1 MSSKNFLTAAIT
13 VILLALCLMK
23 INSSGTT
30 AATLHAT
37 PIIDNNHHPSF
48 KLSATLQLRIRVYY
62 KNSNLN
68 TNPMF
73 LRGNIPPLSWSS
85 GIPLQIV
92 GSNNNGIFETLLN
105 ISQSDLK
112 SNGYLL
118 QMKSL
123 VNDRDWQLGPNSM
136 FDLKHL
142 AQNNGIQPKHDDMPS
157 SSRMTRGEDSM
168 ISLDLYPWFYT
179 TEGSIL
185 VLPNPIYSPQL
196 KNYRNITLYLP
207 PSYFENSWKRYD
219 NLLIM
224 HDGQNLFDPST
235 AFMNQ
240 AWMIQNTLN
249 PLMLNSNA
257 NYAMEEVVV
266 IGVYNTADRMNEYTY
281 SRDASVGAGGK
292 GDLYLDFLEQTLM
305 PTLME
310 TFKRRWI
317 LDHSKLGILG
327 SSLGGLI
334 SCYAGWTRPKVYGKV
349 GCMSSSFWWNNQ
361 DFNNRI
367 LNRPN
372 VPQQLVIYLD
382 SGNQGV
388 DNDDVVQTQTVRDHI
403 LSFPSFTF
411 GKNLYYYLDNGGQH
425 NEYFWGRRFWSPCLS
440 LWKPVPQLVGGSSVQ
455 YKRN

>member
-1 MSSKNFLTAAIT
+1 MVSSLNRVRLLLTAAATCLI
-13 VILLALCLMK
+13 LALMFLHDDT
-23 INSSGTT
+23 IH
-30 AATLHAT
+30 AAI
-37 PIIDNNHHPSF
+37 PIIPPHISSTNSQVDRLNE
-48 KLSATLQLRIRVYY
+48 AITIQLRIRVYY
-62 KNSNLN
+62 KNMNFNNKKNEN
-68 TNPMF
+68 TILF
-73 LRGNIPPLSWSS
+73 VRGNISPLNWSS
-85 GIPLQIV
+85 GISLSSI
-92 GSNNNGIFETLLN
+92 SNADGIYETFLN

-112 SNGYLL
+112 SQGYIL
-118 QMKSL
+118 QMKCL
-123 VNDRDWQLGPNSM
+123 VNDRDWQLGPNAM
-136 FDLKHL
+136 FDLKNQCSH
-142 AQNNGIQPKHDDMPS
+142 PDDDDFHNES
-157 SSRMTRGEDSM
+157 KWKIKKTK
-168 ISLDLYPWFYT
+168 SLETPITLNVYPWFYT
-179 TEGSIL
+179 TEGSIFI
-185 VLPNPIYSPQL
+185 LPNSIYSPQL

-240 AWMIQNTLN
+240 AWMVQNTLN

-257 NYAMEEVVV
+257 NNAMEEVVV
-266 IGVYNTADRMNEYTY
+266 IGVYNTPDRMNEYTY
-281 SRDASVGAGGK
+281 SRDNSVGAGGK
-292 GDLYLDFLEQTLM
+292 GGLYLDFLEQTLM
-305 PTLME
+305 PTLMDM
-310 TFKRRWI
+310 FKTRWI

-334 SCYAGWTRPKVYGKV
+334 SCYAGWTRPTVYGKV

-361 DFNNRI
+361 DFNNTI

-388 DNDDVVQTQTVRDHI
+388 DNDDVLQTQTVRNHM
-403 LSFPSFTF
+403 LSFPSFTC

-440 LWKPVPQLVGGSSVQ
+440 LWKPTPQIV
-455 YKRN
+455 